1 MYATQLTSN
10 TQQQQQQQ
18 QLYILH
24 IWPLQPN
31 SNLR

>member
-10 TQQQQQQQ
+10 TQQQQQ